1 MRLKYFT
8 AKATPMLTDTDLQQL
23 RLFLANSDNYSN
35 LYGCMTLPSCKGVL
49 IINNK
54 GSKPIDYFLNED
66 RANGPNINGIPF
78 TGYTDLILTKKHRTT
93 QQTETICLPKK

>member
-1 MRLKYFT
+1 
-8 AKATPMLTDTDLQQL
+8 MLTDTDLQLL
-23 RLFLANSDNYSN
+23 REFLNNPDNYST
-35 LYGCMTLPSCKGVL
+35 LYGCVTLPGCKGVL